1 MNYLLE
7 GKTKRFSCFYHTI
20 LFYCTKNIRLN
31 STHYFIIKIPIKRE
45 LQQIPFN
52 YSLDIDVRDFMNLY
66 KKCTEKPYSSLVIDS
81 TFASDNLLRFRK
93 NLVDLIQKLIIT
105 IDKIRDEKLQYDINR
120 ETAKISSGKT
130 DKYEYLAG
138 EEILP
143 SDQRRVI
150 EQATFTYSHLGKDLE
165 KQLKTIEDKGKKQ
178 IKAIEGKYEK
188 QLADSN
194 ALVKK

>member
-1 MNYLLE
+1 
-7 GKTKRFSCFYHTI
+7 
-20 LFYCTKNIRLN
+20 
-31 STHYFIIKIPIKRE
+31 
-45 LQQIPFN
+45 
-52 YSLDIDVRDFMNLY
+52 MNLY

-93 NLVDLIQKLIIT
+93 NLVDWIQKLIIT

-120 ETAKISSGKT
+120 ETAKMSSGKT

-150 EQATFTYSHLGKDLE
+150 EQAKFTYSHLGKDLE
-165 KQLKTIEDKGKKQ
+165 K
-178 IKAIEGKYEK
+178 
-188 QLADSN
+188 
-194 ALVKK
+194 

>member
-93 NLVDLIQKLIIT
+93 NLVDLMQKLIIT

-150 EQATFTYSHLGKDLE
+150 EQAKFTYSHLGKDLE